1 MTSTTGQTAT
11 QIAAHP
17 PRAGSLQTPRVADLA
32 WPDVQRCLEEGCGTA
47 VVPIGSCEQ
56 HGPHLPMG
64 MDTYTVYEAAT
75 RGVRLAR
82 EQAGAPVA
90 LLFPLLWYSDGQQ
103 WAPGEVWLRP
113 TTIIAVLG
121 DIIAQLEAQGFRR
134 IVLVTGHGGNTGVM
148 GEALQEARAR
158 GARAELF
165 AVHAGAFQGE
175 ARRAVQE
182 SRKTGH
188 ACEIETSVGLYL
200 VGDRVRTER
209 ITPGP
214 EQPTYWQEISPYEA
228 VRRGDVRQ
236 QGVSIGRLGQGAGR
250 HPGYVGDPTKAS
262 AAKGERIVG
271 AYAAGLAAFLGELH
285 ADAPHSTGGV

>member
-1 MTSTTGQTAT
+1 MTTTGQTTT

-17 PRAGSLQTPRVADLA
+17 PRAGSLQTPRVADLT
-32 WPDVQRCLEEGCGTA
+32 WPDVQRCLEQGCGTA

-165 AVHAGAFQGE
+165 AVPAGAFQGE

-182 SRKTGH
+182 SPQDG
-188 ACEIETSVGLYL
+188 A
-200 VGDRVRTER
+200 RVRDR
-209 ITPGP
+209 DLGRAVPG
-214 EQPTYWQEISPYEA
+214 
-228 VRRGDVRQ
+228 RRPGAPRAHPPRAGAADVLARDPA
-236 QGVSIGRLGQGAGR
+236 RTRRCAGA
-250 HPGYVGDPTKAS
+250 TCAS
-262 AAKGERIVG
+262 RA
-271 AYAAGLAAFLGELH
+271 
-285 ADAPHSTGGV
+285 

>member
-1 MTSTTGQTAT
+1 M
-11 QIAAHP
+11 
-17 PRAGSLQTPRVADLA
+17 
-32 WPDVQRCLEEGCGTA
+32 
-47 VVPIGSCEQ
+47 
-56 HGPHLPMG
+56 
-64 MDTYTVYEAAT
+64 
-75 RGVRLAR
+75 
-82 EQAGAPVA
+82 
-90 LLFPLLWYSDGQQ
+90 
-103 WAPGEVWLRP
+103 
-113 TTIIAVLG
+113 LG

-182 SRKTGH
+182 SPQDGARV
-188 ACEIETSVGLYL
+188 EIETSVGLYL

-209 ITPGP
+209 IAPGP
-214 EQPTYWQEISPYEA
+214 EQPTYWQEISPYKA

-236 QGVSIGRLGQGAGR
+236 QGVDVAASAGR
-250 HPGYVGDPTKAS
+250 PGHAGYVGDPTKAG

-285 ADAPHSTGGV
+285 ADATHSTGGV